1 MASRGSCLAFNVE
14 WFDANASLV
23 RKYRLNYYED
33 ETLDM
38 VSYTMMVRWSQLWWW
53 TERGG
58 PWR

>member
-38 VSYTMMVRWSQLWWW
+38 VSEFT
-53 TERGG
+53 
-58 PWR
+58 

>member
-38 VSYTMMVRWSQLWWW
+38 VSELYMMVVGRTLVE
-53 TERGG
+53 TGG
-58 PWR
+58 G